1 MKCYGCGDQGHIEPH
16 CPNAVFD
23 DGKPSWCGFCDEK
36 TRLID
41 HGHSASRCQQCH
53 PNRNKQLRQR
63 RKCPHCHVT
72 VYDWDNEP
80 CGRHAGPT
88 VPDKRPDR
96 ETINGLL
103 EQARAAR
110 EPQATP

>member
-1 MKCYGCGDQGHIEPH
+1 MKCYGCGDEGHIEPH

-23 DGKPSWCGFCDEK
+23 DGGRPSWCGFCDEK

-53 PNRNKQLRQR
+53 PARNKQLRQH

-80 CGRHAGPT
+80 CGRHAGPS
-88 VPDKRPDR
+88 VPDNRPDR
-96 ETINGLL
+96 ETIDGLL
-103 EQARAAR
+103 EQARR
-110 EPQATP
+110 VPQVTP